1 MRRFLPLL
9 LLAAACASTPS
20 TPTEVPASEADVT
33 ASLYKQLELV
43 LHRQA
48 ELEGAST
55 EEAKEERAEL
65 LRLAAE
71 IAVRIARMDP
81 QADIPALIEQVESAR
96 KEAEAARSE
105 TGEA

>member
-1 MRRFLPLL
+1 MRRALPLL
-9 LLAAACASTPS
+9 LLAAACASTQSAPA
-20 TPTEVPASEADVT
+20 EVPASEADVT

-48 ELEGAST
+48 ELEDEST
-55 EEAKEERAEL
+55 EAATEERAEL

-81 QADIPALIEQVESAR
+81 QADIPALIEQVENAR
-96 KEAEAARSE
+96 KDAEAARSE
-105 TGEA
+105 VGEA